1 MRPDPISEFRAGL
14 LLILPAGLAV
24 IPFALLL
31 GAAAAQKGLTPLETG
46 LMSTMVFAGGSQF
59 VAVDLWT
66 HPAPWLALG
75 FAALLVNLRFVLMTA
90 SIAGKLKGFSPL
102 GRAFVVF
109 FMADEN
115 WAMAERR
122 AAQTPLTVPFLFGLT
137 AIFYLNW
144 VVWTVLGSWIG
155 SAFEN
160 PERLGFDFAFTAIF
174 IGLAIGFW
182 KGPSTGVV
190 MAVSGIASALT
201 YLAVDGPWYVMA
213 GAIAGMATAVV
224 LPPLAFTSEHRA
236 GPHPGRVPAT
246 RPSPASQ
253 EREG

>member
-1 MRPDPISEFRAGL
+1 MRPDPVSEFRAGL
-14 LLILPAGLAV
+14 LLILPAALAV
-24 IPFALLL
+24 VPFALLL

-46 LMSTMVFAGGSQF
+46 LMGAMVFAGGSQF

-66 HPAPWLALG
+66 DPAPWLALG
-75 FAALLVNLRFVLMTA
+75 SAALLVNLRFVLMTA

-122 AAQTPLTVPFLFGLT
+122 AAQAPLTVPFLFGLT

-144 VVWTVLGSWIG
+144 LVWTVLGAWIG

-182 KGPSTGVV
+182 KGPSTGIV
-190 MAVSGIASALT
+190 MAVSGIAAALT
-201 YLAVDGPWYVMA
+201 YLAVDGPWYVMT
-213 GAIAGMATAVV
+213 GAIAGMAVAFS
-224 LPPLAFTSEHRA
+224 LPLRERA
-236 GPHPGRVPAT
+236 DSHEVRA
-246 RPSPASQ
+246 
-253 EREG
+253 ERGGAE